1 MKVVVCSVISS
12 SYLAACSPPLP
23 GHKEYPTPSPH
34 PCAVLANRDYH
45 SPELKVTSTETEKSA
60 DVTEHIALM
69 VSPIADRR
77 LTYPFCH
84 LSRSMPVMPQLPQ
97 SGSWKPISE
106 HIALIF

>member
-45 SPELKVTSTETEKSA
+45 SPELSEA
-60 DVTEHIALM
+60 DDEGIRAINVFDGI
-69 VSPIADRR
+69 P
-77 LTYPFCH
+77 Y
-84 LSRSMPVMPQLPQ
+84 SRSMPVMPQLPQ